1 MHDLLFRKL
10 IRDYEDVKN
19 PEVRDQYGKVAGIVG
34 ILSNTLLC
42 AMKIAVG
49 LLSGS
54 IAIVADAVNNLA
66 DASSS
71 LITLIGF
78 KLASLPEDKE
88 HPYGHARIE
97 YLAGLLVSVIIIVVG
112 LELGKGSVDKI
123 LHPTPTEF
131 SLTVVIVLLL
141 AIGMKIW
148 QAAFNVTAGKK
159 IHSMTLIATG
169 ADSRNDVIATS
180 AVLVSL
186 LIGHFCDLQIDG
198 YMGVLVALFI
208 VWSGIGLVRETVSPL
223 LGEAPD
229 PELVKAIE
237 DIALQQEGV
246 LDIHDLAVHNYGPG
260 KIFASLHAEV
270 DAAVDIMVSHD
281 MIDNIEHE
289 VSKRL
294 HISCTVHMDPV
305 NVSDPNREPLKQ
317 VLRDAIAGLDGV
329 TNFHDLRLVPGPTH
343 TNVVFDVAIAP
354 GCKLSGEVI
363 QKTLADAVSAYN
375 PSFRTVI
382 EFDRSY
388 VDVER

>member
-1 MHDLLFRKL
+1 M
-10 IRDYEDVKN
+10 
-19 PEVRDQYGKVAGIVG
+19 
-34 ILSNTLLC
+34 
-42 AMKIAVG
+42 
-49 LLSGS
+49 
-54 IAIVADAVNNLA
+54 
-66 DASSS
+66 
-71 LITLIGF
+71 
-78 KLASLPEDKE
+78 
-88 HPYGHARIE
+88 
-97 YLAGLLVSVIIIVVG
+97 
-112 LELGKGSVDKI
+112 
-123 LHPTPTEF
+123 
-131 SLTVVIVLLL
+131 VIVLLL

-229 PELVKAIE
+229 PDLVKAIE